1 MTNLPLLL
9 IIVKWLLIAAAI
21 AVTVVVLV
29 LEIGS
34 RMSMDTDYTHTRKTG
49 ALAEFSPHSESGLV
63 RIATKDYEFR
73 ARVAGFNTPE
83 GEDKPAVILLHGF
96 PVTSAMWDPLIEPL
110 TEAGYRV
117 LAFDQRGYSP
127 GARPGDI
134 SDYAVEQLIGD
145 VIAVA
150 DAAGLEQFHLVG
162 HDWGAI
168 VGWGTVMTYPQRV
181 LSWSALSIAHPA
193 AFSEALRTDPDQR
206 SRSRYIMLFATPWLP
221 EALFSFKDF
230 TILKGVWSNMPDSAR
245 AEYLQVFSEPGALS
259 GAFNWYRAMVG
270 GVDSDGALATRVA
283 TPTLFIWGKHDIAA
297 GRWAVEAQA
306 HYMVGPYELIELDAG
321 HWLMEDHPL
330 VVTEA
335 IIQHLQAVEQ

>member
-1 MTNLPLLL
+1 V
-9 IIVKWLLIAAAI
+9 IIKFVKWLLIALALTLAAI
-21 AVTVVVLV
+21 ALV

-34 RMSMDTDYTHTRKTG
+34 RMSMDTDYTHTSATR
-49 ALAEFSPHSESGLV
+49 ALPEFSTDSPSGLV
-63 RIATKDYEFR
+63 RIATDGLEFR
-73 ARVAGFNTPE
+73 ARVAGFDTADSRE
-83 GEDKPAVILLHGF
+83 RPAVILLHGF
-96 PVTSAMWDPLIEPL
+96 PVTSAMWDPLIKPL

-127 GARPGDI
+127 GARPGDVA
-134 SDYAVEQLIGD
+134 DYTVEQLVND

-193 AFSEALRTDPDQR
+193 AFSEAQRTDPDQR

-230 TILKGVWSNMPDSAR
+230 ALLKSIWSNMPDSAR
-245 AEYLQVFSEPGALS
+245 AEYLEVFAEPGALS
-259 GAFNWYRAMVG
+259 AAFNWYRAMVG
-270 GVDSDGALATRVA
+270 GFDSDGALATEVT
-283 TPTLFIWGKHDIAA
+283 TPTLFIWGNEDIAA
-297 GRWAVEAQA
+297 GRWAVDAQA
-306 HYMVGPYELIELDAG
+306 QYMAGRYEFIELDAG
-321 HWLMEDHPL
+321 HWLMEDHPR